1 MKSLSLQNISI
12 GKQILFLPLIAIAGL
27 FAILILQ
34 YADMNTQ
41 SNFAKKTAARLDFG
55 RQIRVFQAQIARLK
69 LSEKKF
75 FSTQTVDAARMH
87 RNAMG
92 SALSSLEDIKSAET
106 APAEFDKALVIEWHA
121 QLVQYQ
127 DVYSDTARELATI
140 GFSENVGLRGSMRN
154 AIHIVERTIKGKNP
168 SLMRDMLQIRRHEK
182 DFIIRREEKFY
193 SKWEQSIPI
202 FLKNVANSNLSQVD
216 RTVIK
221 LSVRL
226 YADSFRHLAKLTRD
240 RVLDWYTADKISARL
255 LKSISISATIQST
268 LLNGSIR
275 DNYSAQSRAFMLLTG
290 LTMLIF
296 VSVAVAAG
304 IVGQNLR
311 TNLRLT
317 INSMIKLAKG
327 DTQIRIPGTEY
338 SNEIGQMANALRIFR
353 DTEKTKVWR
362 EIQLRASQDHTDNI
376 IESLNESLFEVDPQ
390 GIITRANQAS
400 ETLWGTKAEMLIGR
414 KLIDLFSPKTKKTRE
429 SAGELAQLL
438 FIQNQLAAMNLM
450 SSNQVASLMEL
461 SQVPMLLIEK
471 SGIISQVNMAIA
483 GVLGYEKAE
492 LSGQNLEILIP
503 EKVRKGHHNHLT
515 NWFKQPEARHMLDG
529 KGLIA
534 RHKDGHEIELSIGL
548 APIEI
553 AGRTRVLC
561 ICAPQGKH
569 LGLGSVAGSAA
580 CGLFNGIDL
589 DPAVAIFA
597 TANGRGV
604 LREDEIVTSDG
615 SLVPVAVSGTLIEG
629 AKGKPSG
636 AIVTIHDITVQKLK
650 SRKILQ
656 FKHVLDE
663 SSDQILMFWPDS
675 YELFYLNGTACRL
688 TGWDAKEY
696 SAKTVMDFNPD
707 FDPNNFSV
715 IVEPLITG
723 QKDQVIY
730 ERIEHRN
737 EIPVEV
743 SIEYVPTNQDSKAYF
758 VAVIRDISERKI
770 AETAKAEFL
779 STVSHELR
787 TPLTSIK
794 GALGII
800 NSGVVCDL
808 NDKLKNLVSIA
819 LTNSDRLMR
828 LINDILDIEKI
839 SSGKMDFA
847 IERMDISELIH
858 EAIGANEGYAQ
869 IYGVAFKSKG
879 INKPIL
885 VNGDGQRLMQVMSNL
900 MSNAAKFSEKDQE
913 IEISAKCKNNKV
925 RVQVKDYGSGIPKS
939 AQATIFDRFTQAD
952 STDRRQKGG
961 TGLGL
966 SIAKMI
972 VEAHGNDIAFD
983 SVEGEG
989 TAFYFDLDLIEG
1001 KKAASTQGSS
1011 KRANTACLKVTAPL
1025 LPPT

>member
-12 GKQILFLPLIAIAGL
+12 GKQILFLPLIALTGL
-27 FAILILQ
+27 FLIFIIQ
-34 YADMNTQ
+34 YMDMNTQ
-41 SNFAKKTAARLDFG
+41 SNFAKESTIRLNVE
-55 RQIRVFQAQIARLK
+55 RHIRTLQEQLALLR
-69 LSEKKF
+69 LSEKEF
-75 FSTQTVDAARMH
+75 ISTQSVDATRRHQAAIR
-87 RNAMG
+87 
-92 SALSSLEDIKSAET
+92 SVLSSLKDIKSAKT
-106 APAEFDKALVIEWHA
+106 TPAEFDKALAIKWQA
-121 QLVQYQ
+121 QLVQHQ
-127 DVYSDTARELATI
+127 DVYQNAARKLETI

-154 AIHIVERTIKGKNP
+154 AIHIVERTINSKDP

-193 SKWEQSIPI
+193 SEWEQSIPV
-202 FLKNVANSNLSQVD
+202 FLKTVENSNLSQVD
-216 RTVIK
+216 RVAIK
-221 LSVRL
+221 LSFRL
-226 YADSFRHLAKLTRD
+226 YVDSFQRLAKLTRD
-240 RVLDWYTADKISARL
+240 SVLDGYTADKISAGL
-255 LKSISISATIQST
+255 LKNISISATILST
-268 LLNGSIR
+268 LADGSIQ
-275 DNYSAQSRAFMLLTG
+275 DNYSTQSRAFMLLTG
-290 LTMLIF
+290 LTILIF
-296 VSVAVAAG
+296 VSVAAAGG
-304 IVGQNLR
+304 IVGQTLR
-311 TNLRLT
+311 TNLQLI

-327 DTQIRIPGTEY
+327 DTHIRISGTEF
-338 SNEIGQMANALRIFR
+338 SNEIGQMANALRVFR
-353 DTEKTKVWR
+353 DTEKTKAWR
-362 EIQLRASQDHTDNI
+362 EIQLRASQDHTENI
-376 IESLNESLFEVDPQ
+376 IESLNESLFEIDPQ
-390 GIITRANQAS
+390 GIITRANQACEKLS
-400 ETLWGTKAEMLIGR
+400 GTKAEMLVGQ

-429 SAGELAQLL
+429 LAGELAQLL
-438 FIQNQLAAMNLM
+438 FIQNQLDAMDIV
-450 SSNQVASLMEL
+450 SSSQVVPLMEN
-461 SQVPMLLIEK
+461 SQVPMLLIEE
-471 SGIISQVNMAIA
+471 SGTISHANMAVA
-483 GVLGYEKAE
+483 SVLGYEKSE
-492 LSGQNLEILIP
+492 LSGQNIEMLIP
-503 EKVRKGHHNHLT
+503 KKVRKDHHKHVT
-515 NWFKQPEARHMLDG
+515 NSFNQPEARHMIDG
-529 KGLIA
+529 KGLRA
-534 RHKDGHEIELSIGL
+534 QHKDGHEIELSIGL
-548 APIEI
+548 APFEI
-553 AGRTRVLC
+553 AGHTHVLC

-569 LGLGSVAGSAA
+569 HLGLGSAAGSAV

-604 LREDEIVTSDG
+604 LREDEIVTSNG
-615 SLVPVAVSGTLIEG
+615 SLVPVAVSGRLIED

-636 AIVTIHDITVQKLK
+636 AIVTIHDITLRKLK
-650 SRKILQ
+650 SQKILQ
-656 FKHVLDE
+656 FKRVLDE
-663 SSDQILMFWPDS
+663 SSDQIFMFWPNS

-707 FDPNNFSV
+707 FDPNGFSV

-723 QKDQVIY
+723 QKDQVVY

-737 EIPVEV
+737 ERPVEV
-743 SIEYVPTNQDSKAYF
+743 SIEYVPANQDSKAYF

-770 AETAKAEFL
+770 AETAKTEFL

-819 LTNSDRLMR
+819 LTNSDRLIR

-869 IYGVAFKSKG
+869 TYGVAFKSKG

-900 MSNAAKFSEKDQE
+900 MSNAAKFSEKGQE

-939 AQATIFDRFTQAD
+939 AQATIFDKFTQAD
-952 STDRRQKGG
+952 SSDQRQKGG

-972 VEAHGNDIAFD
+972 VEAHGTNIAFD

-1001 KKAASTQGSS
+1001 RELRS
-1011 KRANTACLKVTAPL
+1011 V
-1025 LPPT
+1025 